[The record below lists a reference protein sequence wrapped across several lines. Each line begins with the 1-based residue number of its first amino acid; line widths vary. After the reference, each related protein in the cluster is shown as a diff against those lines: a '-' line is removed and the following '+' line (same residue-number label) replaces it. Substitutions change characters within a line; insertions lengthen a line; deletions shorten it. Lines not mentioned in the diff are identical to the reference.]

1 MSQDSY
7 DINDPIDKDQVIDQ
21 LDNLH
26 DIITIDEVCSILKMS
41 KRSIYDWCKKG
52 IIPAFKIGNTWRF
65 SRVDLDD
72 WIEKKKVLNYK

>member
-1 MSQDSY
+1 MS
-7 DINDPIDKDQVIDQ
+7 N
-21 LDNLH
+21 LD
-26 DIITIDEVCSILKMS
+26 DIITIDEVCVLLSKS
-41 KRSIYDWCKKG
+41 KRGVYDWCKKG

>member
-1 MSQDSY
+1 MVVAHY
-7 DINDPIDKDQVIDQ
+7 KLKGENIMTN
-21 LDNLH
+21 LD
-26 DIITIDEVCSILKMS
+26 DIISIDEVCSILKMS

-65 SRVDLDD
+65 SSRDLDD

>member
-1 MSQDSY
+1 MS
-7 DINDPIDKDQVIDQ
+7 N
-21 LDNLH
+21 LD
-26 DIITIDEVCSILKMS
+26 DIITIDEVCAILKVS
-41 KRSIYDWCKKG
+41 KRCVYDWCKKG

>member
-1 MSQDSY
+1 MIALLY
-7 DINDPIDKDQVIDQ
+7 PKERRRNIMTN
-21 LDNLH
+21 LD
-26 DIITIDEVCSILKMS
+26 DIISIDEVCSILKMS

-65 SRVDLDD
+65 SSRDLDD

>member
-1 MSQDSY
+1 MIKDSY

-26 DIITIDEVCSILKMS
+26 DIITIDEVCAILKVS
-41 KRSIYDWCKKG
+41 KRGVYDWCKKG

-65 SRVDLDD
+65 SSRDIDD